1 MLILSGII
9 VPIHNLT
16 YSKTFTLKFSVN
28 MPAVGPVCLYFRLFL
43 FFFVF
48 FFFFFYQY
56 SYLRLLLRFL
66 SLYKLRFLFCLVF
79 SLKNKK
85 SSVCLSVC
93 LCLSLSLPLFS
104 SPSMELLL
112 VAWIKCDRLRRTS
125 SVFVPLTSCP
135 FLFNRTFKSKV
146 FIELNDRAVEWPPLL
161 NGSKRC
167 PSLQRAILVPNSRLT
182 SGNGLLGFLIIVFNN
197 ICR

>member
-1 MLILSGII
+1 MWICLQLDLC
-9 VPIHNLT
+9 VYT
-16 YSKTFTLKFSVN
+16 FVYSYSF
-28 MPAVGPVCLYFRLFL
+28 LYFY
-43 FFFVF
+43 
-48 FFFFFYQY
+48 FFYQY
-56 SYLRLLLRFL
+56 SYLRLLLRFV
-66 SLYKLRFLFCLVF
+66 SLYILRFLFCLFIYF
-79 SLKNKK
+79 SLKKK
-85 SSVCLSVC
+85 KKKKI
-93 LCLSLSLPLFS
+93 CLSLSVSFSPLFS

-112 VAWIKCDRLRRTS
+112 AWIKCDRLRRTS

-135 FLFNRTFKSKV
+135 FSFNRTFKSKI

-167 PSLQRAILVPNSRLT
+167 PSLQRAILIPISRLT